1 MNRNGE
7 NNGCTEPDST
17 NQHQQPAPATPK
29 SKHAGIQQR
38 HQAAALQRFAF
49 DSAMALKE
57 TCTDKET
64 GKVTMDVKTAVA
76 VQKLAGAWDTIAD
89 RLRILRGKG
98 LPASVRS
105 KTKTLA
111 RIEPLEPA

>member
-7 NNGCTEPDST
+7 NNGCTVPDSN

-38 HQAAALQRFAF
+38 HQAATLQRFAY
-49 DSAMALKE
+49 DAAMALKE
-57 TCTDKET
+57 ACTDKET

-89 RLRILRGKG
+89 RVRILRGRG

-105 KTKTLA
+105 KPRQPV